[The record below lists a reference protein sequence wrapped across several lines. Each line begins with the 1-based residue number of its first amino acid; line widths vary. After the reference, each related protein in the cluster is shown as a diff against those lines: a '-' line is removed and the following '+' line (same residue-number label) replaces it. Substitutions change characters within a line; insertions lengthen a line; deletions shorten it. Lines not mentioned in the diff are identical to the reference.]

1 MKKLKLFFKT
11 GFYFA
16 NIVLM
21 IFYLYP
27 GSILGCF
34 LYNDCYIQP
43 QITRDFIIS
52 SNHFYAFILLTS
64 LGVFSF
70 HNTKKINF
78 LIFYLF
84 LLSIILELFHII
96 IPVRAFEMSDL
107 FGNIVGVILV
117 ILIYKIVIRYVKT
130 QNLFFNFINYFNY
143 WLLFNTSKHFKQLFN
158 F

>member
-1 MKKLKLFFKT
+1 MKKIKKFFKI
-11 GFYFA
+11 GFYSA
-16 NIVLM
+16 NTILI
-21 IFYLYP
+21 IFYLFP

-52 SNHFYAFILLTS
+52 SNHVYAFILLSS

-78 LIFYLF
+78 LSVYLF
-84 LLSIILELFHII
+84 LLSIFLELFHTI
-96 IPVRAFEMSDL
+96 IPNRGFEMSDL

-130 QNLFFNFINYFNY
+130 
-143 WLLFNTSKHFKQLFN
+143 
-158 F
+158 

>member
-1 MKKLKLFFKT
+1 MKKIKKFFKI
-11 GFYFA
+11 GFYSA
-16 NIVLM
+16 NTILI
-21 IFYLYP
+21 IFYLFP

-52 SNHFYAFILLTS
+52 SNHVYAFVILS
-64 LGVFSF
+64 ILGVLSY

-78 LIFYLF
+78 LNVYLF
-84 LLSIILELFHII
+84 LLSIILESFHII
-96 IPVRAFEMSDL
+96 IPNRGFEMRDL

-130 QNLFFNFINYFNY
+130 
-143 WLLFNTSKHFKQLFN
+143 
-158 F
+158 

>member
-1 MKKLKLFFKT
+1 MNKSKNFFKI

-16 NIVLM
+16 NIIL
-21 IFYLYP
+21 ITLYLYP

-34 LYNDCYIQP
+34 LYNDCNIQP

-52 SNHFYAFILLTS
+52 TNHAYAFALLSS
-64 LGVFSF
+64 LGVLSF

-78 LIFYLF
+78 LIIYLF

-96 IPVRAFEMSDL
+96 ISVRGFELSDL

-117 ILIYKIVIRYVKT
+117 VFIYKVVIRYVKT
-130 QNLFFNFINYFNY
+130 
-143 WLLFNTSKHFKQLFN
+143 
-158 F
+158 

>member
-34 LYNDCYIQP
+34 FYNDCYIQP
-43 QITRDFIIS
+43 QITQDFIVS
-52 SNHFYAFILLTS
+52 ANHVYAFILLTS
-64 LGVFSF
+64 LGVLSF

-96 IPVRAFEMSDL
+96 IPVRAFEASDL
-107 FGNIVGVILV
+107 FGNIIGVILV
-117 ILIYKIVIRYVKT
+117 VFIYKIVIRYVKT
-130 QNLFFNFINYFNY
+130 
-143 WLLFNTSKHFKQLFN
+143 
-158 F
+158 

>member
-1 MKKLKLFFKT
+1 MKKLKIFFKT
-11 GFYFA
+11 GFYSL
-16 NIVLM
+16 NIILI
-21 IFYLYP
+21 IFYLFP

-34 LYNDCYIQP
+34 LYNDCNIQP

-64 LGVFSF
+64 LGVLSF

-78 LIFYLF
+78 LIVYLF

-96 IPVRAFEMSDL
+96 IPVRGFEMSDL

-117 ILIYKIVIRYVKT
+117 IFIYKIVIRYVKT
-130 QNLFFNFINYFNY
+130 
-143 WLLFNTSKHFKQLFN
+143 
-158 F
+158 

>member
-1 MKKLKLFFKT
+1 MKKLKLFFKI
-11 GFYFA
+11 GFYFV
-16 NIVLM
+16 NIVLI

-43 QITRDFIIS
+43 QIIQDFIVS
-52 SNHFYAFILLTS
+52 VNHVYAFILLTS

-78 LIFYLF
+78 LILYLF

-96 IPVRAFEMSDL
+96 IPIRVFEMRDL
-107 FGNIVGVILV
+107 FGNIAGVVLIV
-117 ILIYKIVIRYVKT
+117 FIYKIIIRYVKT
-130 QNLFFNFINYFNY
+130 
-143 WLLFNTSKHFKQLFN
+143 
-158 F
+158 

>member
-1 MKKLKLFFKT
+1 MNKLKNFFKI
-11 GFYFA
+11 GFYSS
-16 NIVLM
+16 NIILI

-43 QITRDFIIS
+43 QITQDFIVS
-52 SNHFYAFILLTS
+52 ANHVYAFILLTS
-64 LGVFSF
+64 LGLFSF

-130 QNLFFNFINYFNY
+130 
-143 WLLFNTSKHFKQLFN
+143 
-158 F
+158 

>member
-1 MKKLKLFFKT
+1 VKKIKNFFKI
-11 GFYFA
+11 GFYSA
-16 NIVLM
+16 NTIL
-21 IFYLYP
+21 IILYLFP

-52 SNHFYAFILLTS
+52 SNHVYAFVLLSS

-78 LIFYLF
+78 LSVYLF
-84 LLSIILELFHII
+84 LLSIFLELFHII
-96 IPVRAFEMSDL
+96 IPNRGFEMSDL

-130 QNLFFNFINYFNY
+130 
-143 WLLFNTSKHFKQLFN
+143 
-158 F
+158 

>member
-1 MKKLKLFFKT
+1 MNKLKNFFKI

-16 NIVLM
+16 NIIL
-21 IFYLYP
+21 ITLYLYP

-34 LYNDCYIQP
+34 LYNDCNIQP

-52 SNHFYAFILLTS
+52 TNHAYAFSLLSS
-64 LGVFSF
+64 LGVLSF

-78 LIFYLF
+78 LIIYLF

-96 IPVRAFEMSDL
+96 IPVRGFELSDL

-117 ILIYKIVIRYVKT
+117 VFIYKVVIRYVKT
-130 QNLFFNFINYFNY
+130 
-143 WLLFNTSKHFKQLFN
+143 
-158 F
+158 

>member
-1 MKKLKLFFKT
+1 MKKLKLFFKI

-34 LYNDCYIQP
+34 WYNDCYAQP
-43 QITRDFIIS
+43 QITRDFIVS
-52 SNHFYAFILLTS
+52 SNHVYAFILLTS

-96 IPVRAFEMSDL
+96 IPVRAFEVSGL
-107 FGNIVGVILV
+107 FGNIIGVILV
-117 ILIYKIVIRYVKT
+117 VFIYKVVTRHV
-130 QNLFFNFINYFNY
+130 
-143 WLLFNTSKHFKQLFN
+143 
-158 F
+158 

>member
-27 GSILGCF
+27 GSILGCV
-34 LYNDCYIQP
+34 LHNDCYIQP
-43 QITRDFIIS
+43 QITQDFIVS
-52 SNHFYAFILLTS
+52 ANHVYAFILLTS
-64 LGVFSF
+64 LGLFSF

-96 IPVRAFEMSDL
+96 IPNRGFEMSDL

-117 ILIYKIVIRYVKT
+117 ILIYKIIIRNVKT
-130 QNLFFNFINYFNY
+130 
-143 WLLFNTSKHFKQLFN
+143 
-158 F
+158 

>member
-1 MKKLKLFFKT
+1 MNKLKNFFKI
-11 GFYFA
+11 GFYSS
-16 NIVLM
+16 NIILI

-43 QITRDFIIS
+43 QITRDFIVS
-52 SNHFYAFILLTS
+52 ANHVYAFILLTS
-64 LGVFSF
+64 LGLFSF

-130 QNLFFNFINYFNY
+130 
-143 WLLFNTSKHFKQLFN
+143 
-158 F
+158 